1 MTTPAECR
9 NASHCL
15 AHVSGM
21 MRKASAPSDKEWS
34 HLLSLFKA
42 DDVLGVSNLLI
53 SVAQKIE
60 TQDATIKLSPHV
72 ERAVSEYARR
82 TKTTTQAAANE
93 LLAEYLGKAAA

>member
-42 DDVLGVSNLLI
+42 DDVLGVSNWLI
-53 SVAQKIE
+53 EVAKKME
-60 TQDATIKLSPHV
+60 
-72 ERAVSEYARR
+72 ARG
-82 TKTTTQAAANE
+82 QAA
-93 LLAEYLGKAAA
+93 

>member
-21 MRKASAPSDKEWS
+21 MRKASAPSEKEWA

-42 DDVLGVSNLLI
+42 DDVLGVSNWLI
-53 SVAQKIE
+53 EIAKRME
-60 TQDATIKLSPHV
+60 AKG
-72 ERAVSEYARR
+72 
-82 TKTTTQAAANE
+82 QAA
-93 LLAEYLGKAAA
+93 